1 MSHTELGENAERIE
15 EKGKLEVL
23 KVKGQ
28 RHEANQRIRV
38 PSL

>member
-15 EKGKLEVL
+15 EKESSRL